1 MSKLPEVLPDVL
13 WLSVSPALRQF
24 DRPLLQ
30 KLSQSQSVARWEYSQ
45 TLDEPNSFDAALVLL
60 HDYLKQRSH
69 PIHLIGHSTSGLL
82 GLLYA
87 RQHPERVKSLTLL
100 SVGVHPAVDWQAHY
114 YAQAQFLNCSR
125 LMLLTQMVHN
135 LLGRQ
140 PQSMTQAWV
149 KVLDRDLLTSLS
161 PHTLFQR
168 MSIPPAHVSIPLMV
182 CGGSDDIIIDP
193 MLFQGWRDWMKAGD
207 RLWLCPR
214 DEYFFHY
221 NQSELTGEQI
231 LSFWSSLQTPNN
243 LSSCTPLLQFQSLD
257 HE

>member
-24 DRPLLQ
+24 DRPLLRR
-30 KLSQSQSVARWEYSQ
+30 LSQSHTVAQWEYFQ

-60 HDYLKQRSH
+60 HDYLKHQPH

-100 SVGVHPAVDWQAHY
+100 SVGVYPAVDWQAHY
-114 YAQAQFLNCSR
+114 YAQAQFLSCSR
-125 LMLLTQMVHN
+125 LVLLTQMVYN

-140 PQSMTQAWV
+140 SRAITQAWV
-149 KVLDRDLLTSLS
+149 RVLDRDLLTSLS

-168 MSIPPAHVSIPLMV
+168 MSIPPGHVPVPLMI

-193 MLFQGWRDWMKAGD
+193 TLFQGWRNWVKEGD
-207 RLWLCPR
+207 RLWLCPGG
-214 DEYFFHY
+214 EYFFHC
-221 NQSELTGEQI
+221 NQSALTGDQI
-231 LSFWSSLQTPNN
+231 SRFWSSLQTPTHPA
-243 LSSCTPLLQFQSLD
+243 SCTWLSPF
-257 HE
+257 